1 MEYLVEN
8 LADVT
13 LIDED
18 TKSILTD
25 DANITDKACD
35 ATHSSCLESLHTLS
49 LYDELSAA
57 VEE

>member
-1 MEYLVEN
+1 MLTLVDD

-25 DANITDKACD
+25 DANKEIK
-35 ATHSSCLESLHTLS
+35 
-49 LYDELSAA
+49 
-57 VEE
+57 